1 VTIYALD
8 DRDALDAARVGA
20 KAARLAALHQ
30 AGLPTPTGVVL
41 GIDAISD
48 LLAGAGVAT
57 SWSALRVEVEAGAW
71 VRATVVAGEVREAV
85 LSASVE
91 SASRAVLDRALTDA
105 VLLDTPCAVRSSC
118 LAEDLV
124 SASFAGQFDTVLGV
138 QGTDAVAGA
147 VLKCAAS
154 FVSPS
159 AMAYRQSRDVRGIDG
174 AVLIQ
179 RLVRARAAGVA
190 FTVDPRAPSSRRIV
204 IEAAPG
210 LGETLVAGR
219 VSPER
224 FLVSRDGLAVQ
235 LESRGSLQ
243 ESAVDTAT
251 AQQIAKMALDAE
263 HLFGHAV
270 DIEWAVE
277 DDAVWLLQARPV
289 TAVATVEP
297 PAGWVPEFQT
307 AIDPRY
313 PRYSRGNIGEVVPG
327 CISPLGWSMAV
338 PVLEH
343 AFRSLAARTHTL
355 PPLGPEPTIVGTF
368 YRRLYLNVSVFLA
381 VADAAPGASR
391 AEVLDELVGAVNE
404 PLPVRCWWKALTPA
418 RIVHN
423 VRVIGSALALMR
435 REGRD
440 LAAIEADLQVKT
452 ERLRREPPQ
461 TWPLT
466 RFAAEELLT
475 ARTSDVTSLHIRL
488 SNGATSSY
496 RRLRT
501 LCARHL
507 DDKEGALAAQ
517 LVAGIGDLGRSDP
530 AQGIFELASLVVGHS
545 SLQELFD
552 RERDDG
558 CLLDAV
564 RAAAAPAIWRA
575 FAQTLAGFLDVHGHR
590 GLAEVDLATPTW
602 RQDPCQV
609 VRLVR
614 AEIAARGES
623 PGARVARQQAAAA
636 SLRAR
641 VLASV
646 PLSTRLAV
654 RHSIDQARR
663 YIFLRERTKDLGLR
677 FSAHVREILHALAEK
692 LVAAKQLREP
702 QDLFHLTRDDVLA
715 VCRGEDGGA
724 IPQLLERRRREQ
736 AWCEAVILPKVFDGA
751 VRRIDSGEE
760 TTAPEGAL
768 RGITICGG
776 FVEGPAR
783 VLRDFRDCET
793 LAVGEIMVAPVTD
806 LAWTPY
812 FLRASGLVVEIGG
825 LLSHGSIVAREYGLP
840 AIVGV
845 PDVTRRI
852 RTGDRIRLD
861 ANRGLVEVVSVGGRP
876 INLNLRDAPP
886 RAGEHRV
893 VGT

>member
-1 VTIYALD
+1 MIYALD
-8 DRDALDAARVGA
+8 HHDALDAARVGA
-20 KAARLAALHQ
+20 KVARLAALHQ
-30 AGLPTPTGVVL
+30 AGFPTPGGVVL
-41 GIDAISD
+41 GIDAISA

-57 SWSALRVEVEAGAW
+57 SWSALRAEVEAGAW
-71 VRATVVAGEVREAV
+71 ARAIVVADEVRDAV
-85 LSASVE
+85 LGASVG
-91 SASRAVLDRALTDA
+91 SGSRAVLVRALTDA
-105 VLLDTPCAVRSSC
+105 VLLDKPCAVRSSC

-124 SASFAGQFDTVLGV
+124 CASFAGQFDTVLGV

-154 FVSPS
+154 FVSRS
-159 AMAYRQSRDVRGIDG
+159 AMLYRQSWDVRGIDG
-174 AVLIQ
+174 AVFIQ
-179 RLVRARAAGVA
+179 RLVQARAAGVA

-210 LGETLVAGR
+210 LGEAMVAGR

-224 FLVSRDGLAVQ
+224 LLVSRDGLAVQ
-235 LESRGSLQ
+235 RESRGSLP

-263 HLFGHAV
+263 RLFGHAI
-270 DIEWAVE
+270 DIEWAIE
-277 DDAVWLLQARPV
+277 DDTVWLLQARPV
-289 TAVATVEP
+289 TAVATIEP

-327 CISPLGWSMAV
+327 CISPFGWSMAV

-381 VADAAPGASR
+381 MADAAPGASR

-404 PLPVRCWWKALTPA
+404 PLPARRWWKALTPA

-423 VRVIGSALALMR
+423 VRVIGSAVALMQ

-440 LAAIEADLQVKT
+440 LAAIEADLQAKT
-452 ERLRREPPQ
+452 ARLRRDPPQ

-466 RFAAEELLT
+466 RFATEELLT

-488 SNGATSSY
+488 SNGATSRY
-496 RRLRT
+496 RRLKT
-501 LCARHL
+501 LCARHF
-507 DDKEGALAAQ
+507 DDKDGALAAQ
-517 LVAGIGDLGRSDP
+517 LVAGIGDFGRSDP
-530 AQGIFELASLVVGHS
+530 AQGIFELASQVAGDP
-545 SLQELFD
+545 SLQALFN

-558 CLLDAV
+558 RLLDAV
-564 RAAAAPAIWRA
+564 RAAAAPATWRA
-575 FAQTLAGFLDVHGHR
+575 FAETLAGFLDDHGHR

-602 RQDPCQV
+602 RRDPRPV

-614 AEIAARGES
+614 AQIAARGGES

-646 PLSTRLAV
+646 PFSTRLAL
-654 RHSIDQARR
+654 RDAIDRARR
-663 YIFLRERTKDLGLR
+663 YIFLRERTKDLALR
-677 FSAHVREILHALAEK
+677 FSAHVRDILQALAEK
-692 LVAAKQLREP
+692 LVAAKQLKAPE
-702 QDLFHLTRDDVLA
+702 DLYHLTRDEVLA
-715 VCRGEDGGA
+715 VCRGESGA
-724 IPQLLERRRREQ
+724 EIPKLLEGRRREQ
-736 AWCEAVILPKVFDGA
+736 AWCEAVVLHKVFDGA
-751 VRRIDSGEE
+751 VRCMDADQE
-760 TTAPEGAL
+760 TTAADGAL

-783 VLRDFRDCET
+783 VLLDLHDCET
-793 LAVGEIMVAPVTD
+793 LAAGEIMVAPVTD
-806 LAWTPY
+806 LAWTPH

-840 AIVGV
+840 AVMGV
-845 PDVTRRI
+845 ADATRRI
-852 RTGDRIRLD
+852 RTGDWIRLD
-861 ANRGLVEVVSVGGRP
+861 ANRGLVEVVSVGGQMCASP
-876 INLNLRDAPP
+876 SPQ
-886 RAGEHRV
+886 
-893 VGT
+893 

>member
-1 VTIYALD
+1 MTYALD
-8 DRDALDAARVGA
+8 HRDALDAARVGT

-30 AGLPTPTGVVL
+30 AGLPTPGGVVL
-41 GIDAISD
+41 GIDAISA
-48 LLAGAGVAT
+48 LLAGAGVGT
-57 SWSALRVEVEAGAW
+57 KWSALRAEVEAGAW
-71 VRATVVAGEVREAV
+71 ARAAIVAGEVRDAV
-85 LSASVE
+85 LAASVE
-91 SASRAVLDRALTDA
+91 SGSRAIIDRALTDA

-138 QGTDAVAGA
+138 QGTDAVARA

-159 AMAYRQSRDVRGIDG
+159 AIAYRQSRDVRGIDG

-179 RLVRARAAGVA
+179 RLVCARAAGVA
-190 FTVDPRAPSSRRIV
+190 FTVDPRAPLSRRVV
-204 IEAAPG
+204 IEAARG
-210 LGETLVAGR
+210 LGEALVAGR

-235 LESRGSLQ
+235 QESRGSLQ
-243 ESAVDTAT
+243 QPAVDAAT

-263 HLFGHAV
+263 RLFGHAV
-270 DIEWAVE
+270 DIEWAIE

-343 AFRSLAARTHTL
+343 AFRSFAARTHTL

-381 VADAAPGASR
+381 MADAAPGASR
-391 AEVLDELVGAVNE
+391 AEVLDELVGAVDE
-404 PLPVRCWWKALTPA
+404 PLPARPLWKALTPA

-423 VRVIGSALALMR
+423 ARVIGSAVALTQ

-440 LAAIEADLQVKT
+440 LAAIEADLQAKT

-461 TWPLT
+461 TWALA

-475 ARTSDVTSLHIRL
+475 ARTSDVMSLHIRL

-496 RRLRT
+496 RRLNM

-517 LVAGIGDLGRSDP
+517 LVAGIGDLGRRDP
-530 AQGIFELASLVVGHS
+530 AQGLFELASQVAGDT
-545 SLQELFD
+545 SLQALFD

-558 CLLDAV
+558 RVLDAV

-575 FAQTLAGFLDVHGHR
+575 FAETLAGFLEVHGHR
-590 GLAEVDLATPTW
+590 GLAEVDLATRTW
-602 RQDPCQV
+602 RQDPRQV

-614 AEIAARGES
+614 AEIAGRGES
-623 PGARVARQQAAAA
+623 PRARVARQQTAAL

-641 VLASV
+641 VLASL
-646 PLSTRLAV
+646 PFSTRFAV
-654 RHSIDQARR
+654 RDAIDRARR
-663 YIFLRERTKDLGLR
+663 YIFLRESTKDLGLR

-692 LVAAKQLREP
+692 LVTAKQLKAPE
-702 QDLFHLTRDDVLA
+702 DLFHLTRDEVLA
-715 VCRGEDGGA
+715 VCRGEDGRA
-724 IPQLLERRRREQ
+724 IRKLLERRRREQ
-736 AWCEAVILPKVFDGA
+736 AWCEVVILPKVFDGA
-751 VRRIDSGEE
+751 VRRIDSGEA
-760 TTAPEGAL
+760 TTAAEGTL

-783 VLRDFRDCET
+783 VLHDFHDCET
-793 LAVGEIMVAPVTD
+793 LAAGEIMVAPVTD
-806 LAWTPY
+806 LVWTPY
-812 FLRASGLVVEIGG
+812 FLRASGLVVETGG

-845 PDVTRRI
+845 PDATRRI

-861 ANRGLVEVVSVGGRP
+861 ANRGLVEVVPVGGQMGASP
-876 INLNLRDAPP
+876 SP
-886 RAGEHRV
+886 R
-893 VGT
+893 